1 MTKHSRH
8 SPAPA
13 TAMAEADRELLAPIL
28 TDFRARLAEAR
39 KHTPGGQ
46 LTCDEITGVRRT
58 TAARHR
64 VTPEDLARWHLAHP
78 EQRS

>member
-1 MTKHSRH
+1 MTKHSRL

-13 TAMAEADRELLAPIL
+13 TVMAEADRALLAPIL
-28 TDFRARLAEAR
+28 ADFRARLSDAR

-46 LTCDEITGVRRT
+46 LTCDDITGVRRT

-64 VTPEDLARWHLAHP
+64 VTPEDLARWYLAYP
-78 EQRS
+78 EATA